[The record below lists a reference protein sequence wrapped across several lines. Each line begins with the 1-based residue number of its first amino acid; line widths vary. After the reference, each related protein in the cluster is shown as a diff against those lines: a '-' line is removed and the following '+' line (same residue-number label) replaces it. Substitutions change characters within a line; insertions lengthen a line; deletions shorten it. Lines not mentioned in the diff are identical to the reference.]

1 MSVNGV
7 HYTSC
12 VVVQQVPDALT
23 PPPPARA
30 NVARECRVLFF
41 GAETA
46 RTLTVGRVTKNGGIV
61 TAVWRS
67 YMLDREGHP
76 INGVSIDLF
85 VMAVFIAYVI
95 AMETRTG
102 ATLGGRA
109 TRIRVL
115 NAAATDASGVAPML
129 AIVLFFYVF
138 YGDMDVDAFA
148 ASGFFTWFIL
158 AAILG
163 FRWVLVNIV
172 LIVGP
177 RDPLYD
183 RIAGTAVV
191 RG

>member
-1 MSVNGV
+1 MPRLVLRGGDSENLNGWP
-7 HYTSC
+7 C
-12 VVVQQVPDALT
+12 
-23 PPPPARA
+23 
-30 NVARECRVLFF
+30 
-41 GAETA
+41 
-46 RTLTVGRVTKNGGIV
+46 VTKNGGIV

-115 NAAATDASGVAPML
+115 NAAATDASGVAPIL

-138 YGDMDVDAFA
+138 YGDMDAFA